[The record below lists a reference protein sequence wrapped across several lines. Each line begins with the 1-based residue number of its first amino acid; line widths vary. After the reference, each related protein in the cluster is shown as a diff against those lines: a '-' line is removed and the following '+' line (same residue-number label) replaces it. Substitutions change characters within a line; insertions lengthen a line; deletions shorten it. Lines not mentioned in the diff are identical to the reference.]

1 MGQISRRWKMNE
13 ELMDKIIEKCKEDPA
28 YAEAFD
34 RLLQVSQAAAKAG
47 FSNEEL
53 ATVCMLGWMVGV
65 DPDLAEMVSNMAKIS
80 KLGLDI
86 VEK

>member
-1 MGQISRRWKMNE
+1 MNE

-34 RLLQVSQAAAKAG
+34 HLLRASQAAAIAG

-53 ATVCMLGWMVGV
+53 ASVCMMGWMVGT
-65 DPDLAEMVSNMAKIS
+65 DPDLGEMINSMAKIS
-80 KLGLDI
+80 KMGLDI
-86 VEK
+86 VDK

>member
-1 MGQISRRWKMNE
+1 MNE

-34 RLLQVSQAAAKAG
+34 HLLKVSQAAAIAG

-53 ATVCMLGWMVGV
+53 ASVCMMGWMIGT
-65 DPDLAEMVSNMAKIS
+65 DPDLGEMINNMAKIS
-80 KLGLDI
+80 KMGLDI